1 MTIKEAI
8 LKSLED
14 LKVPVYNNEVLNH
27 IIEKV
32 YKFIKGKHLEQLFR
46 HNLEIFKKCDLDK
59 RIKKSNEF
67 ISTI

>member
-27 IIEKV
+27 IIEKDY
-32 YKFIKGKHLEQLFR
+32 YKFTKGKNTWSNYFGTTWR
-46 HNLEIFKKCDLDK
+46 FYKKW
-59 RIKKSNEF
+59 
-67 ISTI
+67 

>member
-27 IIEKV
+27 IIEKDY
-32 YKFIKGKHLEQLFR
+32 YKFTKGKHLEQLFR
-46 HNLEIFKKCDLDK
+46 HNLEIL
-59 RIKKSNEF
+59 
-67 ISTI
+67 